1 MPACAEGVVADAPS
15 QVASSVETNK
25 NVRQRLGK
33 ERRKEDVPEASRA
46 SAKTRPR
53 DAISPGPGK
62 EVNLKWPCICHEE
75 M

>member
-1 MPACAEGVVADAPS
+1 VADAPS

-53 DAISPGPGK
+53 DAIPRTGEGGELEMALHLPRGD
-62 EVNLKWPCICHEE
+62 VNRRRVL
-75 M
+75 